1 MKTKMILTIISV
13 IFILMGSIWFLQ
25 GINVI
30 GGSRMTGQSVWAVN
44 GAIAVV
50 VGIAL
55 FVYANWNKILR
66 R

>member
-1 MKTKMILTIISV
+1 MKIILNVISV
-13 IFILMGSIWFLQ
+13 IFILMGSVWFLQ
-25 GINVI
+25 GIDVI

-50 VGIAL
+50 LGVAL
-55 FVYANWNKILR
+55 FIFANQHRIFR